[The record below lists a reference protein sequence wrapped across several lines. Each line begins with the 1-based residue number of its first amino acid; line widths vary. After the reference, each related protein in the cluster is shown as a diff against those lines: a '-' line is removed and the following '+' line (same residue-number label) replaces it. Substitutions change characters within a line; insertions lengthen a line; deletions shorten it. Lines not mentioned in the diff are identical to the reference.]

1 MDIPLK
7 NQELY
12 NKMDAFSRV
21 KLLIGQENFST
32 LKNASVAV
40 FGVGGVGGYAVEAL
54 ARSGIGSI
62 TVFDNDNVDITNI
75 NRQIIATEDTVG
87 KDKTAVIL
95 DRLLSINP
103 EIKVTCEK
111 VFYLPENADN
121 YDLSKYNYIID
132 AVDTVSAKLEIIS
145 RAKAVGVPVISCM
158 GTGGKLDV
166 SALKVDDI
174 EKTKGCPLARVM
186 RRELKNRN
194 IKGVKVVY
202 SEESVVYN
210 AQGEQKKADGKT
222 APPSMIFVPATA
234 GLMLAREVVL
244 DLIKDCK

>member
-21 KLLIGQENFST
+21 KLLIGQDNFST

-62 TVFDNDNVDITNI
+62 TVFDDDTVDITNI
-75 NRQIIATEDTVG
+75 NRQIIATVDSVG
-87 KDKTAVIL
+87 KDKTAVIK

-103 EIKVTCEK
+103 EIKVFAKK
-111 VFYLPENADN
+111 VFYLPENADEF
-121 YDLSKYNYIID
+121 DFTKFDYIID

-145 RAKAVGVPVISCM
+145 RAKAVNVPVISCM

-166 SALKVDDI
+166 SALKVADI

-202 SEESVVYN
+202 SEESVVYT

-244 DLIKDCK
+244 DLINSCK